1 MFQATVSAYMLS
13 SIFLELRLWATVF
26 QAKTLEISF
35 LDNCSFSLNCMSL
48 CTYACTIMKVYPLR
62 VDYIIWLHVTWLSR
76 DKRWQ

>member
-35 LDNCSFSLNCMSL
+35 LDNLLIFSQLHEPMHICMYHHEGLSFES
-48 CTYACTIMKVYPLR
+48 
-62 VDYIIWLHVTWLSR
+62 
-76 DKRWQ
+76 